1 MVLFSIKAKL
11 TGAKPSSETQNKL
24 NLKKA
29 KQVVYLLDF
38 FLNAKFYFKVLN
50 VYLLKYN
57 YFMSLNRVHLINY
70 SS

>member
-1 MVLFSIKAKL
+1 MGTKLQYQMVLFSIKAKL

-38 FLNAKFYFKVLN
+38 FLMRNFT
-50 VYLLKYN
+50 
-57 YFMSLNRVHLINY
+57 SQ
-70 SS
+70 S